1 MRLVALILLFGC
13 VSQRIPERFDSPIV
27 AYPLNETT
35 LDRDDVRVAFDT
47 LLRKAAYGQLGE
59 ERAGFLVFDEG
70 HFRLALW
77 PPTHKFHAEEWQG
90 PIPKGTVAVVHTH
103 PPGQPAP
110 STHDQIEA
118 QRVGIPILVI
128 TPESVVLVNEDG
140 RIQRLK
146 MLHILTIDETALSH
160 PSYSR

>member
-13 VSQRIPERFDSPIV
+13 VSQQIPDRIDSPIV

-35 LDRDDVRVAFDT
+35 LDRADVAAAFDT

-70 HFRLALW
+70 RFRLVLW
-77 PPTHKFHAEEWQG
+77 PPTHKFHAEEWNG

-110 STHDQIEA
+110 STHDRAEA
-118 QRVGIPILVI
+118 QRVGIPMLVI
-128 TPESVVLVNEDG
+128 TPASVVPSQV
-140 RIQRLK
+140 QRCGPAAPCSS
-146 MLHILTIDETALSH
+146 TA
-160 PSYSR
+160 